1 MLKKKIM
8 HILLTALL
16 LGFVSVI
23 SAAGVPAETVVAE
36 FDGGNITMGQ
46 LEARI
51 EKIPP
56 IYQPKY
62 STPEG
67 KADLLDDLCVEELFY
82 REALEQNVKQDKRY
96 FSQIDIQI
104 KSVYLGELKKDLVN
118 KEIKFTEA
126 EKVEY
131 FNQHS
136 ELFPGKTYEEA
147 SAEVEQRLRPQKE
160 QEIFTKYKTR
170 FEEKYD
176 VTYNEDAIM
185 AFNLSA
191 IDSNLVNADQ
201 VLIDSNID
209 DIKLTVGEL
218 VEKWDLMPDQNK
230 MAIKTNDNLK
240 RYLENI
246 TELELFFQEAIA
258 NGYEDREF
266 IQETIEQIHRN
277 MMLRTIY
284 NRLVVDSIELDT
296 LSLEKYYDENIELF
310 STNPYRKIQAFGF
323 ATKDEAKKMRKQ
335 VKKMLKKGDQ
345 EGVSKLIEEHSEY
358 KKKDGMLDH
367 VYNNGIIPGL
377 GKDEVYSEY
386 VWKTKPKKLSKVFQN
401 SKDVWTFF
409 HVVDNIEAVATP
421 FDEIVTKVKKQK
433 LKNESQA
440 NFESVSKELEEKYNL
455 KKYPERMVVVLT
467 AKEYFEKAESA
478 QKRRR
483 FSDAIF
489 YYDKIIEHYQNN
501 EDDYKAM
508 FMKGFLY
515 SEEMDDKEKAREC
528 FENVINDYPEEE
540 LHESA
545 QFMID
550 EIDGKHDFE
559 EIFESEGNENTNE

>member
-8 HILLTALL
+8 HILVTMLL
-16 LGFVSVI
+16 LGSVSVI
-23 SAAGVPAETVVAE
+23 SAAGVPAETVIAD

-82 REALEQNVKQDKRY
+82 MEALAQNVKQDDRY
-96 FSQIDIQI
+96 FGQIDSQI
-104 KSVYLGELKKDLVN
+104 KSVYFGELKKDLVN

-131 FNQHS
+131 FNKHA
-136 ELFPGKTYEEA
+136 ELFPGQTYEEA
-147 SAEVEQRLRPQKE
+147 SVDVEQRLRPQKE
-160 QEIFTKYKTR
+160 QEIFQKYKAR
-170 FEEKYD
+170 FEEKYE
-176 VTYNEDAIM
+176 VTYNDDVIM

-201 VLIDSNID
+201 IMISSNND
-209 DIKLTVGEL
+209 DVKLTVGEL
-218 VEKWDLMPDQNK
+218 VEQWDLMPDQNK
-230 MAIKTNDNLK
+230 MAIKTNENLR
-240 RYLENI
+240 RYLENL

-258 NGYEDREF
+258 DGYEEKEF
-266 IQETIEQIHRN
+266 IKETIDQIHRN

-284 NRLVVDSIELDT
+284 NKLVVDPIKLDT
-296 LSLEKYYDENIELF
+296 LSLQKYYDENIELF
-310 STNPYRKIQAFGF
+310 STNPYRKIQTFGF
-323 ATKDEAKKMRKQ
+323 KTKDEANKMRKT

-345 EGVSKLIEEHSEY
+345 EGISKLIEENSEY
-358 KKKDGMLDH
+358 KKKDGILDH
-367 VYNNGIIPGL
+367 IYNNGIIPGV

-386 VWKTKPKKLSKVFQN
+386 VWKTKPKKLSKVFKN
-401 SKDVWTFF
+401 SKDIWTFF

-421 FDEIVTKVKKQK
+421 FDEIVAKVKRQK
-433 LKNESQA
+433 LKNESMT
-440 NFESVSKELEEKYNL
+440 NFESISKELEEKYNL

-501 EDDYKAM
+501 VDDYKAM

-528 FENVINDYPEEE
+528 FVNVLNDYPEGE

-550 EIDGKHDFE
+550 EIDGKHDLE
-559 EIFESEGNENTNE
+559 EIFESEGNENTDK